1 MINNVVVNAL
11 KIINGYLNQNYSNKE
26 LLIIHDE
33 INNIIGEVFGE
44 YKSLKKYYTY
54 EEMQDVLA
62 TLNEKE
68 SIRKNKG
75 VYYTP
80 IDVVEFILINSVKQV
95 CNILKPNNLHV
106 LDLNGIP
113 YSTIC
118 YKKIIY
124 DQTTPIMIQRFKTI
138 NVTNPLIAANI

>member
-1 MINNVVVNAL
+1 M
-11 KIINGYLNQNYSNKE
+11 
-26 LLIIHDE
+26 
-33 INNIIGEVFGE
+33 FGE

-54 EEMQDVLA
+54 EEMQDVVA

-95 CNILKPNNLHV
+95 CNILKPNNF
-106 LDLNGIP
+106 IP
-113 YSTIC
+113 KSWAIVE
-118 YKKIIY
+118 II
-124 DQTTPIMIQRFKTI
+124 QATNKFCISVTPANLQR
-138 NVTNPLIAANI
+138 L

>member
-1 MINNVVVNAL
+1 M
-11 KIINGYLNQNYSNKE
+11 NKE

-68 SIRKNKG
+68 SQHIIVYDKWFKSLENKFANCLNSLTNTLG
-75 VYYTP
+75 NNISKLEEEYESTLS
-80 IDVVEFILINSVKQV
+80 DLNVEIGKKEKELSSLIKELVGDEDDIKALNR
-95 CNILKPNNLHV
+95 LFD
-106 LDLNGIP
+106 DLNGDH
-113 YSTIC
+113 YE
-118 YKKIIY
+118 
-124 DQTTPIMIQRFKTI
+124 
-138 NVTNPLIAANI
+138 